1 MDDGKP
7 SYTAEYAPFYEALT
21 GAATRDDVPFY
32 VERASGADG
41 PVLELAC
48 GTGRVHLDLLAAG
61 VDADG
66 FDRSAATLREL
77 RRSARERGLD
87 PAVWQ
92 ADMTAFAVDRA
103 YDLAICPFNAF
114 QHLRSTEEQ
123 LSTLR
128 NVHDAL
134 APGGRFVFD
143 VFVPSFDLIRETY
156 GEWQE
161 GIVEYRGDTYETR
174 NRTRIVDEVHQ
185 EFAVEMEANEPGGGQ
200 AFAIEHR
207 LTMLPR
213 HEVELLARLS
223 PFGDW
228 RVTGDFS
235 GEPLEDGHATQAWT
249 LSK

>member
-1 MDDGKP
+1 MDDAKP
-7 SYTAEYAPFYEALT
+7 DYTAEYAPFYEALT
-21 GAATRDDVPFY
+21 GAATRDDIPFY
-32 VERASGADG
+32 VERAGEADG

-48 GTGRVHLDLLAAG
+48 GTGRVHLDLLASG

-77 RRSARERGLD
+77 RRSAAERDLD
-87 PAVWQ
+87 PRVWQ

-103 YDLAICPFNAF
+103 YDLAVCPFNAF

-123 LSTLR
+123 LAALR

-134 APGGRFVFD
+134 APGGAFVFD
-143 VFVPSFDLIRETY
+143 VFVPDFELIRDTY

-174 NRTRIVDEVHQ
+174 SRTRIVDEVHQ
-185 EFAVEMEANEPGGGQ
+185 EFAVEMEATDIDGEQ

-228 RVTGDFS
+228 EVTGDFS
-235 GEPLEDGHATQAWT
+235 GEPLSDGHSTQVWT
-249 LSK
+249 LRK